1 MTAIFCKI
9 IIALC
14 QYYNVSIKFIMQAI
28 VHKVFNFD
36 PSAMRVVFLGAA
48 KHLAVIDKRTALLPC
63 AHSWPWK
70 NTETICCIFAEFV
83 ASALQE
89 TK

>member
-1 MTAIFCKI
+1 MTATFCKI

-28 VHKVFNFD
+28 VHKAFNFD
-36 PSAMRVVFLGAA
+36 PLAMRVVFLGAA
-48 KHLAVIDKRTALLPC
+48 KHLAVIDKRTVLLPC
-63 AHSWPWK
+63 AHGR
-70 NTETICCIFAEFV
+70 TQTICCIFSEFV
-83 ASALQE
+83 ATALQE